1 MDIIEK
7 MGPLENKVIYRV
19 SENERERERKNDM
32 ESDGDGERTTLI
44 FTRYLYSKE
53 DVFHSLFISVLDKNP
68 EEALFWG
75 YELYFSG
82 FQHDVMEYVMRIF
95 RELSFHVSPRFVRKI
110 NELYQ
115 QWMVDNNL
123 HHILATMLWNL
134 AINPF
139 DISQFV
145 LAYFEI
151 SLSNKQPIGSPSKL
165 FIRFSDS
172 DISKYK
178 NLIHDLSSIP
188 HRLFKTAAIYP
199 AHKHI
204 SVLFL
209 TTDIGFRQQYINNW
223 LYHASFSPL
232 WRERIQDFHGIID
245 HISQNVVFP
254 DDDCFDNFYSLY
266 GYDTEEQPLE
276 VQRKS
281 LGIGN
286 ETQMTIQD
294 FIETYTL
301 SL

>member
-19 SENERERERKNDM
+19 SENEREREN
-32 ESDGDGERTTLI
+32 ESDSERTTLI

-53 DVFHSLFISVLDKNP
+53 DVFHSLFISVLDKKP

-82 FQHDVMEYVMRIF
+82 FQYDVMEYVMRIF
-95 RELSFHVSPRFVRKI
+95 RELSFHVSHCFVRKI

-134 AINPF
+134 SINPY

-151 SLSNKQPIGSPSKL
+151 SLSNKHVGSPSKL

-178 NLIHDLSSIP
+178 NLIHDSP
-188 HRLFKTAAIYP
+188 YRLFRTATIYP

-209 TTDIGFRQQYINNW
+209 TTDIDFRQQYINNW

-294 FIETYTL
+294 FIEKYTL

>member
-19 SENERERERKNDM
+19 SENEREKENDM
-32 ESDGDGERTTLI
+32 EGDSERTTLI

-53 DVFHSLFISVLDKNP
+53 DVFHSLFISVLDKKP

-82 FQHDVMEYVMRIF
+82 FQHDVIEYVMRIF
-95 RELSFHVSPRFVRKI
+95 RELSFHVSHCFVRKI

-134 AINPF
+134 SINPYN
-139 DISQFV
+139 ISQFV

-151 SLSNKQPIGSPSKL
+151 SLSNKHVGSPSKL

-178 NLIHDLSSIP
+178 NLIHDSP
-188 HRLFKTAAIYP
+188 YRLFRTATIYP

-209 TTDIGFRQQYINNW
+209 TTDIDFRQQYINNW

-245 HISQNVVFP
+245 HVSQNVVFP

-294 FIETYTL
+294 FIEKYTL

>member
-1 MDIIEK
+1 MYIIEKMDIIEK

-19 SENERERERKNDM
+19 SENEREKENDM
-32 ESDGDGERTTLI
+32 EGDSERTTLI

-53 DVFHSLFISVLDKNP
+53 DVFHSLFISVLDKKP

-82 FQHDVMEYVMRIF
+82 FQHDVIEYVMRIF
-95 RELSFHVSPRFVRKI
+95 RELSFHVSHCFVRKI

-134 AINPF
+134 SINPYN
-139 DISQFV
+139 ISQFV

-151 SLSNKQPIGSPSKL
+151 SLSNKHVGSPSKL

-178 NLIHDLSSIP
+178 NLIHDSP
-188 HRLFKTAAIYP
+188 YRLFRTATIYP

-209 TTDIGFRQQYINNW
+209 TTDIDFRQQYINNW

-245 HISQNVVFP
+245 HVSQNVVFP

-294 FIETYTL
+294 FIEKYTL